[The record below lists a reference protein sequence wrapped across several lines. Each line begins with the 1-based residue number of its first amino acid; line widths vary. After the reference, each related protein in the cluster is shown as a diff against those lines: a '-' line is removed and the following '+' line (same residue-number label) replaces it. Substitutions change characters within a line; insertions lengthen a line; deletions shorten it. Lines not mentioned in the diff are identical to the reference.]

1 MCECGGWLDTAGTII
16 CEGCEYWRTQHG
28 FPCGPQHPCKEKIG
42 RAARSANRNLC
53 HYCNEALIKHSRAFG
68 LPPLATTPPPPL
80 HPPTAQQQ
88 AAPPHP
94 GAATPPLATTPPPH
108 PPTQGQPALPLGA
121 AAAAALADATA
132 TTADA
137 NSQTGLS
144 QSSRGSLQQP
154 TPVTADATPQ
164 LREICARLDA
174 LEEIC
179 GRMETMMMGMCV
191 AISADG
197 AQSQARDGAQ
207 SQAPQG
213 LADGAQPD
221 ISQAM
226 AALDVPPGLQAQAP
240 LQAQAAAGVV
250 AVNVPGADNGGQGSH
265 ASWTA
270 GVQPSHSPIH
280 PQPHKNTKHNLNKH
294 KSNNHRHRRPL
305 KLMREV

>member
-28 FPCGPQHPCKEKIG
+28 IPCGPQHPCKEKIG
-42 RAARSANRNLC
+42 KAARSANRNLC
-53 HYCNEALIKHSRAFG
+53 HYCNDALIKHTRAQT
-68 LPPLATTPPPPL
+68 PPLATTPPP
-80 HPPTAQQQ
+80 HPPTPWQPALPAG
-88 AAPPHP
+88 AAAV
-94 GAATPPLATTPPPH
+94 AATPPLATTPPPH
-108 PPTQGQPALPLGA
+108 PPTQWQPALPTGA
-121 AAAAALADATA
+121 AAAAALGDAIA
-132 TTADA
+132 ANVDA
-137 NSQTGLS
+137 NS
-144 QSSRGSLQQP
+144 QSSRGSVQQP
-154 TPVTADATPQ
+154 MPATADATPQ
-164 LREICARLDA
+164 LNHICARLDA

-179 GRMETMMMGMCV
+179 GRMETMMTEICA
-191 AISADG
+191 AIAADG
-197 AQSQARDGAQ
+197 AQSRAQAAVNM
-207 SQAPQG
+207 PPG

-226 AALDVPPGLQAQAP
+226 AALDMPPGLAALAQPRPQAAAP
-240 LQAQAAAGVV
+240 LQAQAAASVV

-294 KSNNHRHRRPL
+294 KSNNHRHRQPL